1 MDISHTNEKL
11 EALLNIFTD
20 LALLPSNYTPLLVPC
35 YVSIGKDEHLTSV
48 AIQKCEQIF
57 KKWEN
62 DDSGAIQPDVVRRCM
77 DLWLVIHGEDYN
89 PLKPLPV
96 VPNLFVQETEASDYV
111 KDNQVERL
119 EFDPVTNKIIQN
131 PLSNLI
137 LEEVEAAEFV
147 DLDEFDHK
155 LH

>member
-20 LALLPSNYTPLLVPC
+20 LTLLPSNYTPLLVPC
-35 YVSIGKDEHLTSV
+35 YVSISKDEHLTSV

-62 DDSGAIQPDVVRRCM
+62 DDNKAIQPDVVRRCM
-77 DLWLVIHGEDYN
+77 DLWLVVHGEDYN
-89 PLKPLPV
+89 LRKPLPV

-137 LEEVEAAEFV
+137 LEEVEASEFV